1 MGFPR
6 GTFLADFG
14 ILIVR
19 TVVFGGLYCGTL
31 VTLVMATSIC
41 QHGASR
47 ANDLIYTWAAQPIQI
62 WKDAAFLSCRLNG
75 PYMSPYPI

>member
-6 GTFLADFG
+6 GTCLADFG

-31 VTLVMATSIC
+31 VMATSMC

-47 ANDLIYTWAAQPIQI
+47 ANDFIYAWADQPIQI